1 MTIGVGTFLP
11 SARFAFPRSYVYE
24 IVIARYGDT
33 ITQAGMT
40 FTIHAPPPDLT
51 VAIIKFNSRLGV
63 WTSNRLTLDFC
74 VDEFYALV
82 GGGGSP
88 IPLNYVLKYELSPLT
103 QRPALVFEWY
113 VGTPDYQRFNLTQPG
128 SPYWLPPPL
137 P

>member
-40 FTIHAPPPDLT
+40 FTIHAVPPDPT
-51 VAIIKFNSRLGV
+51 VAVIVFNSRLGV

-74 VDEFYALV
+74 VNEFYALPGGV
-82 GGGGSP
+82 GP
-88 IPLNYVLKYELSPLT
+88 AIPLNYTLSYT
-103 QRPALVFEWY
+103 QSPTDGRPCLQFEWY
-113 VGTPDYQRFNLTQPG
+113 ITAPDFQRFKLTSPG

-137 P
+137 

>member
-1 MTIGVGTFLP
+1 MTIGSGSFFP

-33 ITQAGMT
+33 ITQSGMT
-40 FTIHAPPPDLT
+40 FTIHAVPPDPT
-51 VAIIKFNSRLGV
+51 VAIVVFNPRLGV

-74 VDEFYALV
+74 VSEFYALINGNPPQV
-82 GGGGSP
+82 
-88 IPLNYVLKYELSPLT
+88 PLNYTLSYTLSPLT
-103 QRPALVFEWY
+103 GHGCLQFEWY
-113 VGTPDYQRFNLTQPG
+113 IGTPDFQGFSLTKPG